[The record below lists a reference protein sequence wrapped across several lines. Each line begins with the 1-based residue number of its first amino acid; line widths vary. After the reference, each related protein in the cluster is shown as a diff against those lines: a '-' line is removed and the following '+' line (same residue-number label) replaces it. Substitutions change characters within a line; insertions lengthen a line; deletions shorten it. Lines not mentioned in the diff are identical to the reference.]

1 MTTLV
6 ADAPKAS
13 INKKVQTFTV
23 SRELPVS
30 AEQAWAVIADYG
42 NVAFSHPAILESEI
56 IGDAEE
62 VGDNTHRACYF
73 NEDKSQYMEEKIMDY
88 SPETFSFTN
97 QVTKA
102 SKFPLIPEYTR
113 GYYKIKDL
121 GADRSEFTFT
131 MEFRTKPALLGA
143 VMKGKFKSLITDY
156 FTSIVHYAKTGEK
169 ITKDNFKK
177 IKRQY

>member
-23 SRELPVS
+23 SRELRVS

-56 IGDAEE
+56 IGDTEE
-62 VGDNTHRACYF
+62 VGNNTHRACYF

-102 SKFPLIPEYTR
+102 SKFPLVPELTR
-113 GYYKIKDL
+113 GFYKIDPISDEKSL
-121 GADRSEFTFT
+121 FTFT
-131 MEFRTKPALLGA
+131 MEFRTKPAFLGA
-143 VMKGKFKSLITDY
+143 VMKGKFKSLIGDY
-156 FTSIVHYAKTGEK
+156 FTSIVHYATTGEK
-169 ITKDNFKK
+169 ITKENFRR
-177 IKRQY
+177 IK